1 MNIKTNNH
9 YRPIL
14 YWHELTEKEQ
24 DEYRDAYDTIEE
36 STFFRYRN
44 WLYDL
49 NDFLRVNSY
58 CDSLYGR
65 GEDHDMHGWDGYKND
80 SFFSSVLVAFS
91 DDHEAVKV
99 GMAFS

>member
-14 YWHELTEKEQ
+14 YWHELTQKEQ
-24 DEYRDAYDTIEE
+24 DEYKDAYDDVEE
-36 STFFRYRN
+36 SSFFRYRN

-49 NDFLRVNSY
+49 NDFLRVN
-58 CDSLYGR
+58 DSLHGR
-65 GEDHDMHGWDGYKND
+65 GQQHEMHGWDGYKNE

-91 DDHEAVKV
+91 NDNEAVKV

>member
-1 MNIKTNNH
+1 MNITTNNH

-44 WLYDL
+44 WCYDL
-49 NDFLRVNSY
+49 NDFMSKTRFNNL
-58 CDSLYGR
+58 DPDL
-65 GEDHDMHGWDGYKND
+65 HGWDGYKNE

-91 DDHEAVKV
+91 NDNEAVKV
-99 GMAFS
+99 GMAYS